1 MEEAESLCD
10 RLAIV
15 DHGKVIASGTLAELR
30 SLLAE
35 HAETTARAP
44 GCTRC
49 VAYALLGGEPGEY
62 ALVAWWSDEASLR
75 AHYGSSEYGLYASAV
90 GELLAR
96 PSDVQIDYVDR
107 TVRAR
112 GDASLD
118 PTRQG

>member
-1 MEEAESLCD
+1 VTVVVHAE
-10 RLAIV
+10 I
-15 DHGKVIASGTLAELR
+15 HGLVGRSEELR
-30 SLLAE
+30 ALLTE

-44 GCTRC
+44 GCARC
-49 VAYALLGGEPGEY
+49 VAYAPLGAEPGEY
-62 ALVAWWSDEASLR
+62 VLVVWWSDEASLR
-75 AHYGSSEYGLYASAV
+75 AHYGSAEYGLYVTAV

-96 PSDVQIDYVDR
+96 PSDVQLYYVER

>member
-1 MEEAESLCD
+1 VTVVVHAE
-10 RLAIV
+10 I
-15 DHGKVIASGTLAELR
+15 HGLVGRAHELR
-30 SLLAE
+30 MLLAE

-49 VAYALLGGEPGEY
+49 VAYAPLSADPGEY
-62 ALVAWWSDEASLR
+62 VLIAWWSDEPSLR
-75 AHYGSSEYGLYASAV
+75 THYGSSEYGLYVSAV

-96 PSDVQIDYVDR
+96 PSDVQLHYVER

-112 GDASLD
+112 GDASFD

>member
-1 MEEAESLCD
+1 VTVVVHAE
-10 RLAIV
+10 I
-15 DHGKVIASGTLAELR
+15 HGLVGRAEELR
-30 SLLAE
+30 ALLAE

-49 VAYALLGGEPGEY
+49 VAYEPLGAEPGEY
-62 ALVAWWSDEASLR
+62 VLDAWWSDERSLR
-75 AHYGSSEYGLYASAV
+75 AHYGSSDYGLYVIAV

-96 PSDVQIDYVDR
+96 PSDVQVHYVER

>member
-1 MEEAESLCD
+1 VTVVVHAD
-10 RLAIV
+10 I
-15 DHGKVIASGTLAELR
+15 HGLVGRAHELR
-30 SLLAE
+30 ALLAE

-49 VAYALLGGEPGEY
+49 VVYQPLASEPGEY
-62 ALVAWWSDEASLR
+62 ILVAWWSDEPSLR
-75 AHYGSSEYGLYASAV
+75 AHYGSSEYGLYVTAV

-96 PSDVQIDYVDR
+96 PSDVELYYVDR

-118 PTRQG
+118 PSRQG

>member
-1 MEEAESLCD
+1 VTVVVHAE
-10 RLAIV
+10 I
-15 DHGKVIASGTLAELR
+15 HGLVGRADELR
-30 SLLAE
+30 TLLVE

-49 VAYALLGGEPGEY
+49 VVYEPLGADPGEHV
-62 ALVAWWSDEASLR
+62 LVAWWNDEPSLR
-75 AHYGSSEYGLYASAV
+75 AHYGSSEYGLYVTAV

-96 PSDVQIDYVDR
+96 PSDVQIHYVDR

>member
-1 MEEAESLCD
+1 VTVVVHAEIHG
-10 RLAIV
+10 LA
-15 DHGKVIASGTLAELR
+15 GRASELR
-30 SLLAE
+30 ALLTE

-49 VAYALLGGEPGEY
+49 VAYAPLGGEPGEY
-62 ALVAWWSDEASLR
+62 LLIAWWSDEPSLR
-75 AHYGSSEYGLYASAV
+75 AHYGSPEYGLYASAV

-96 PSDVQIDYVDR
+96 PSDVQIQYVER

-118 PTRQG
+118 PTRLG

>member
-1 MEEAESLCD
+1 MTVVVHAEM
-10 RLAIV
+10 
-15 DHGKVIASGTLAELR
+15 HGLVGRADELR
-30 SLLAE
+30 ALLAD
-35 HAETTARAP
+35 HAETTVQAP

-49 VAYALLGGEPGEY
+49 DVYALLGAEPGEY
-62 ALVAWWSDEASLR
+62 VLVAWWSDERSLR
-75 AHYGSSEYGLYASAV
+75 AHYGSAEYGLYLGAV

-96 PSDVQIDYVDR
+96 PSDVQIHYVER